1 MEPAALAPV
10 SSRVPGT
17 GLTVAVAAPIELVQ
31 WVRSLLGVEVSLAL
45 LPGGGSRT
53 SYIVTTADGSRHLLR
68 VDSGSGP
75 LSGTEFTIERE
86 FNVISALQRVG
97 FLVPRIS
104 GFTPL
109 HRAMLMEFVE
119 GATNYQVRVDPG
131 LQRRIQEDLMR
142 HVARLH
148 SLDVPKLGLA
158 GFEQAST
165 VQEAVGQDLARLKS
179 MYGPAAICKEPEID
193 FALAWLEH
201 NIPGPSSPAR
211 LIHGDVGP
219 GNFIF
224 DDGRVRAIIDWEVAH
239 LGHPLEDLAAI
250 LCRALGVEFGTTGE
264 HISNY
269 EIAAATRVDRDALA
283 FGVILVLTRWYIGLN
298 LAVSR
303 PAMSQN
309 IPVLLTYRQS
319 VADALIRALAQRH
332 GMADLPP
339 LRLTEPTPAA
349 FVHEYILHTL
359 HQLVVP
365 RLEDLYSRDRAQG
378 LAKLSEYLRDLARY
392 GAERLE
398 REDMDDIARFTR
410 RSYATAADARR
421 AACELARSAERT
433 DSRQFITLLQS
444 INRRRH
450 VVWSAAMGEMG
461 KRRLTL

>member
-1 MEPAALAPV
+1 V
-10 SSRVPGT
+10 
-17 GLTVAVAAPIELVQ
+17 TVDAPIELVQ
-31 WVRSLLGVEVSLAL
+31 WVRSLLGTQISIAL

-53 SYIVTTADGSRHLLR
+53 SYVVLSADGSRHLLR

-75 LSGTEFTIERE
+75 LSGTQFTIERE
-86 FNVISALQRVG
+86 FTVISALQRMG
-97 FLVPRIS
+97 YLVPRILNFS
-104 GFTPL
+104 AA

-119 GATNYQVRVDPG
+119 GSTSYQVRVDPG

-142 HVARLH
+142 HVVKLH
-148 SLDVPKLGLA
+148 SFAVPDLGLS

-165 VQEAVGQDLARLKS
+165 VREAVAHDLARLRS
-179 MYGPAAICKEPEID
+179 MYSPDAIRKEPEID
-193 FALAWLEH
+193 FALAWLER
-201 NIPGPSSPAR
+201 NIPDPSSPAR

-224 DDGRVRAIIDWEVAH
+224 ENDGRVRAIIDWEVAH

-250 LCRALGVEFGTTGE
+250 LCRALGVEFGIAHE
-264 HISNY
+264 HIANY

-309 IPVLLTYRQS
+309 VPVLLTYRQS

-332 GMADLPP
+332 GMQDLPP
-339 LRLTEPTPAA
+339 LELTEPTPDA

-359 HQLVVP
+359 AHLVVP
-365 RLEDLYSRDRAQG
+365 RLEDPYSRDRAQG
-378 LAKLSEYLRDLARY
+378 LSKLSEYLRDLARY
-392 GAERLE
+392 GADRLE
-398 REDMDDIARFTR
+398 REDIEDIARVTQQR
-410 RSYATAADARR
+410 HATAAEAR
-421 AACELARSAERT
+421 AAACNLARSPECSEAQ
-433 DSRQFITLLQS
+433 QFITLLQR

-450 VVWSAAMGEMG
+450 LIWSAAMGEMG
-461 KRRLTL
+461 MRRLTL